1 MRLLTYILVGIG
13 AAIAVVALAVVLLDD
28 GGPDAVEPQ
37 ADNGQSV
44 TATASTAGDA
54 PADQQAAADTLM
66 IRNRAA
72 APASRQARMRRSADL
87 LWKLIWRR

>member
-28 GGPDAVEPQ
+28 GGPDVVEPQ

-44 TATASTAGDA
+44 TATASPPVTAIA
-54 PADQQAAADTLM
+54 QRPTRLM
-66 IRNRAA
+66 IRNRPA
-72 APASRQARMRRSADL
+72 APASPAGEDAQVRL
-87 LWKLIWRR
+87 PWKSIWRR